1 MKPDLK
7 VIPKGLYDEGAAKGG
22 DRHLINGIR
31 LKVSDRR
38 ERNITPKNKK
48 CV

>member
-1 MKPDLK
+1 MEPDIK
-7 VIPKGLYDEGAAKGG
+7 VIPKGPYDEGAAKVG
-22 DRHLINGIR
+22 DLHLINGIR

-38 ERNITPKNKK
+38 ERNITPKNKN

>member
-7 VIPKGLYDEGAAKGG
+7 VISKGLYDEGAAKDG
-22 DRHLINGIR
+22 DPHLINGKR

-38 ERNITPKNKK
+38 ERKIMPKNKN